1 MATKSSHSIGGIP
14 ITDTQFSARKGLVV
28 IGGSE
33 VQIKC
38 MTPVRDSEFSAYD
51 GVYKPMT
58 VFIYDVTLDKA
69 YDGVMHKPTD
79 AMMVHT
85 FLHLMV
91 SQSNFLPD
99 LMDDQGKPL
108 MITMDQ
114 LRIDFIR
121 PSGLYKVL
129 KKSYSETTTDLHASD
144 SAKNTLFL
152 YILCARRYAT
162 LKEVKMK
169 DSTTAQSKKM
179 MGLFTQDG
187 LNTKSFNEITTQF
200 ETFSHMTDQVNGYM
214 LISAA
219 LDFWLRTFSHVE
231 KIKTLSYI
239 RWGTLWTN
247 GFGMSL
253 MEHLTQM
260 VIDRQGDY
268 LSLLILCVSPATSRD
283 AAVFLKASGAA
294 GESPF
299 LFYQRSLQQ
308 VNASQFSSQACPA
321 LFMFVTALG
330 CIENNNRYL
339 ETRLLEGG
347 TDDPIRM
354 ACLVHL
360 LENSSNDEFSRKV
373 YTMGENTELDEAS
386 FAADRKK
393 AKILAKL
400 GRTPF
405 TLGSLVKMCSP
416 STSGKEGTMGHA
428 LLGLTKTQG
437 DVRRD
442 LDDLRVM
449 IADATAS
456 IDKSGIDLDED
467 KTDGKIKNVLAKFES

>member
-1 MATKSSHSIGGIP
+1 MATKSSQTIGGVP
-14 ITDTQFSARKGLVV
+14 ITDTQFSVRKGLVV
-28 IGGSE
+28 IGGSQVE
-33 VQIKC
+33 VNC

-51 GVYKPMT
+51 GNYRPMT
-58 VFIYDVTLDKA
+58 VFIYDVNLAKS
-69 YDGVMHKPTD
+69 YDGVVHKPTD
-79 AMMVHT
+79 SMMVHT
-85 FLHLMV
+85 FMHLMV
-91 SQSNFLPD
+91 AESDFLPN
-99 LMDDQGKPL
+99 LEDDKKQPL
-108 MITMDQ
+108 KITMDQ
-114 LRIDFIR
+114 TCIDFGR
-121 PSGLYKVL
+121 PSGLYKVV
-129 KKSYSETTTDLHASD
+129 KKSYSETAPDAHGTQQSM
-144 SAKNTLFL
+144 NQLFL

-162 LKEVKMK
+162 LKDIKMK

-187 LNTKSFNEITTQF
+187 LTTKSFNEITTQF
-200 ETFSHMTDQVNGYM
+200 ERFSHMTDQVNGYM

-219 LDFWLRTFSHVE
+219 LDFWLRTFSHFE
-231 KIKTLSYI
+231 KIKSLSYI

-339 ETRLLEGG
+339 ETRLLEGS

-360 LENSSNDEFSRKV
+360 LENSSSDEFSRKV
-373 YTMGENTELDEAS
+373 YTMGETTDLDEAS
-386 FAADRKK
+386 FRSDRKK

-400 GRTPF
+400 GRTQF
-405 TLGSLVKMCSP
+405 SLSSLVKMCSP
-416 STSGKEGTMGHA
+416 STSNKEGTMGHA
-428 LLGLTKTQG
+428 LLSLTKSQG
-437 DVRRD
+437 DIRKD
-442 LDDLRVM
+442 LDDLRLQ

-456 IDKSGIDLDED
+456 IDKSGLDIDED
-467 KTDGKIKNVLAKFES
+467 NKKGKSKTVLASFTA